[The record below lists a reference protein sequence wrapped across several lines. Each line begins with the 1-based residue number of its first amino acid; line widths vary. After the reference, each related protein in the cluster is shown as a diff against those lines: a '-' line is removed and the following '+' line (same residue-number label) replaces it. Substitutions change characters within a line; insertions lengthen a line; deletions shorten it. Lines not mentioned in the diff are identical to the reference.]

1 MNKDSAKKI
10 IRTTVIY
17 AIISV
22 GIIWVCSHFI
32 HLGDVEWTDNAQV
45 RRNIVPINSRVQGYV
60 ERICFD
66 DFQQVKAGDTLVVID
81 NSEYLLRV
89 AQANA
94 AYQRSL
100 VDSTAMGTTIST
112 TENNLS
118 VSDAGI
124 EELRIRLEQA
134 ERDYRRYE
142 QLLEQKAVTRQQYEM
157 MKVNYEAMKSKYEM
171 LVRQKQS
178 TRLIKAEQTQ
188 RLEQRRAEIEA
199 AAAAHDLAK
208 LNLSYT
214 VITAPCDGI
223 ASRKSIQL
231 GQLIQPGQNL
241 LPLVESDKVWVIAN
255 YKETQIAN
263 ITEGMEVE
271 VRVDAVPDIVYKGV
285 VTTIANATG
294 SQYSVVPVDNATGNF
309 IKIELRIPV
318 RIDFTDKNS
327 AEELRRLRSGMNVE
341 CEVICK

>member
-1 MNKDSAKKI
+1 MNKDSAKKK

-17 AIISV
+17 AIVAV

-32 HLGDVEWTDNAQV
+32 HLGNVEWTDNAQV
-45 RRNIVPINSRVQGYV
+45 RRNIVPINSRVQGYI

-157 MKVNYEAMKSKYEM
+157 MKVNYEAMKSKYDM

-178 TRLIKAEQTQ
+178 TRLVKIEQTQ

-241 LPLVESDKVWVIAN
+241 LSLVESDKVWVIAN
-255 YKETQIAN
+255 YKETQTAN

-271 VRVDAVPDIVYKGV
+271 VRVDAVSDVVYKGV

-309 IKIELRIPV
+309 IKIEQRIPV

-327 AEELRRLRSGMNVE
+327 ADELRRLSSGMNVE